1 MQAVHRGI
9 DSHCPTQFITESKR
23 RRRRQ
28 RLTSSHTG
36 STVYSISMASCGG
49 VNDGSLSSSF
59 SRQASFFLHYYCV
72 SILIVDC
79 YHTYLP
85 LMLQRNNNN
94 QTLLSKFAVFHQLIR
109 IPYNLHT
116 VASVVLIDKHH
127 EHIQRRH
134 SRA

>member
-94 QTLLSKFAVFHQLIR
+94 QTLLSKFAILLSVGTPR
-109 IPYNLHT
+109 ILHT